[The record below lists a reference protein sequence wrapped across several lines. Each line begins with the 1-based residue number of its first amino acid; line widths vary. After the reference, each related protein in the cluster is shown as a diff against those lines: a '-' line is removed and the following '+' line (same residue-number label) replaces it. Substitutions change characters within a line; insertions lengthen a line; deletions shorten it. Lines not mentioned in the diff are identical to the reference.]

1 MIFFETQGDE
11 GDKDRVMLNLIQL
24 AAEEG
29 TLERTENDKEIRFKG
44 LIEVKI

>member
-29 TLERTENDKEIRFKG
+29 KLERTETKEEIRFKG